1 MCYYINAIE
10 SINTGKNNVKILKF
24 KINKI
29 RSSDSYVYILMAV
42 LYSLTL
48 DIPVLNL
55 RAAG

>member
-10 SINTGKNNVKILKF
+10 SINTGKNNVKTLKF